1 MKRWKYF
8 NFNLLFSPN
17 PLHSGWHFRRSGLK
31 LCLWVKL
38 YVDKEYLL
46 FYQYPCVL
54 KIKITCAGILTMS
67 FAVSI
72 LITILVLALVCGI
85 LYLVWKRRKGREGKK
100 TQSKIRR
107 KAMVSNCTFS
117 SYSQLLCGEVDSD
130 LESTF
135 DKTLIIFHQ
144 RRLHQV
150 VFFQFCQTRKT
161 LIVGGGNAQSR
172 QKKTGFFPPI
182 SSYMSSTYHYHST
195 E

>member
-46 FYQYPCVL
+46 FYPYPCVL